1 MPFKHGFR
9 PYTRDRVKALNPN
22 QNGVYGLFR
31 GNVVIYIGSGDIPTR
46 LLAHLDGDNACITK
60 EAPDQWTDEVLKDD
74 PTRREGE
81 LIQEY
86 APICNKV
93 IPR

>member
-1 MPFKHGFR
+1 MPLKNEFR

-31 GNVVIYIGSGDIPTR
+31 GNIAVYIGSGDIPTR
-46 LLAHLDGDNACITK
+46 LLAHLDGDNPCITK
-60 EAPDQWTDEVLKDD
+60 EAPDQWADEVLKGD
-74 PTRREGE
+74 PTSREGE
-81 LIQEY
+81 LIREY
-86 APICNKV
+86 DPICNKV

>member
-1 MPFKHGFR
+1 MPFERGFR
-9 PYTRDRVKALNPN
+9 PYTRARVEALKPN

-31 GNVVIYIGSGDIPTR
+31 GNIAVYIGSGDIPSR
-46 LLAHLDGDNACITK
+46 LLAHLDGDNPCITR
-60 EAPDQWTDEVLKDD
+60 EGPDQWADELIEGN
-74 PTRREGE
+74 PTKREGE

-86 APICNKV
+86 QPVCNKV